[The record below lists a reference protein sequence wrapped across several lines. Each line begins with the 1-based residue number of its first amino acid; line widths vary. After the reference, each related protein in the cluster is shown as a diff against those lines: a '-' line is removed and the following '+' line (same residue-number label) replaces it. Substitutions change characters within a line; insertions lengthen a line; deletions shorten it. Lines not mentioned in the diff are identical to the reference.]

1 MTHIPPQTGG
11 PQRPLVIAVIG
22 GSDPPPRAY
31 ALAEEV
37 GRELAER
44 GAAVVCGG
52 LTGVMEAVCRGAK
65 SAGGVTIGILPG
77 HEPFDAND
85 YVDYPI
91 VTGMTYARNS
101 IVVKTGRAAIAVDGS
116 FGTLSEIAHALGD
129 GMPVIGLETW
139 EFPSR
144 DGFPYPIVLADSP
157 ADAVDKAVAAARERD
172 ARIARR

>member
-1 MTHIPPQTGG
+1 MTHTPPHTPA

-37 GRELAER
+37 GRELAAR
-44 GAAVVCGG
+44 GVAVVCGG

-77 HEPFDAND
+77 HEPSEAND
-85 YVDYPI
+85 FVDYPI

-139 EFPSR
+139 EFPRR
-144 DGFPYPIVLADSP
+144 DGFPYPIILADSP

-172 ARIARR
+172 ARIANR